1 MATAATRDYQ
11 IDREAVTIGLHR
23 VSQKLVLCIH
33 HCEEL
38 VNRAPRA
45 VLRANL
51 VHKHRSHSEIK
62 DTAGMRPFGV
72 VPAGGRMP
80 IARRSLVLERDT
92 LRICCYRAT
101 DRSRTVLKIQNSIG
115 RVDEPGERNGL
126 R

>member
-92 LRICCYRAT
+92 LQHLLLPGYRPFE
-101 DRSRTVLKIQNSIG
+101 DGIENPELNRSSR
-115 RVDEPGERNGL
+115 
-126 R
+126 